1 MNMWHARVGH
11 VGVPYIKNKQY
22 LGLISDFSDSC
33 LEKCEIWAE
42 SKLTEKS
49 CPSMHRETKS

>member
-33 LEKCEIWAE
+33 LEKCEI
-42 SKLTEKS
+42 
-49 CPSMHRETKS
+49 